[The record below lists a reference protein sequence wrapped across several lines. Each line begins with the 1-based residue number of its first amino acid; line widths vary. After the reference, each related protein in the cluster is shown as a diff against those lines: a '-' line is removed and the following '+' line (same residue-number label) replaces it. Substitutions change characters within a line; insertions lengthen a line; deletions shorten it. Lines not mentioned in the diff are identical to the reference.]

1 MIPLEEVIALLR
13 RLEAL
18 DWPAQV
24 AGLALLLAG
33 YVLLLFIAW
42 RIGGRNSA
50 DLKDENAALE
60 KQVAESD
67 ARRMGLR
74 AKESKLVDTIADLQA
89 QRPEERLARAVKE
102 REHGNE
108 EVAIRLYQEILATF
122 GPDLA
127 RCCEALAAAG
137 GDEPEV
143 ERYRT
148 LAVRLAGM
156 GARR

>member
-18 DWPAQV
+18 DWPAQI
-24 AGLALLLAG
+24 AGLASLLAG
-33 YVLLLFIAW
+33 YALLLFIAW
-42 RIGGRNSA
+42 RIGGRNFV

-60 KQVAESD
+60 EQVAESD
-67 ARRMGLR
+67 AERRALR
-74 AKESKLVDTIADLQA
+74 DEELKLGSAIESLQA
-89 QRPEERLARAVKE
+89 QHPEERLAHVAKE

-108 EVAIRLYQEILATF
+108 KLAIQLYQEVFATF

-127 RCCEALAAAG
+127 HCCEALAAAG

-143 ERYRT
+143 ERYRM

-156 GARR
+156 GAQR